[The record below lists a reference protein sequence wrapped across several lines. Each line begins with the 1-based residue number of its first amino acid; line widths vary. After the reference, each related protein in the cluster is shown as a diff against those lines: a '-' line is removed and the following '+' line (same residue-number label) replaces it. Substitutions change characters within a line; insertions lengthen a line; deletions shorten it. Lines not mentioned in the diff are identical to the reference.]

1 MAGELDVEAMLRRH
15 TAKWFRDWRIYH
27 DLEPFGEFRA
37 DVRAAQ
43 IAMMIFN
50 MAVAVKDRKPLDHFL
65 LKWGE
70 EEKEDVK
77 PTSTKTLQERG
88 RKQTWQEQQKIMEL
102 LAIAFNAQ
110 TPGSK
115 SIQG

>member
-15 TAKWFRDWRIYH
+15 SAKWFRDWRIYY
-27 DLEPFGEFRA
+27 DLEPFGDFRA
-37 DVRAAQ
+37 DARAAQ

-50 MAVAVKDRKPLDHFL
+50 MAVAVKDRKSLDHFL

-70 EEKEDVK
+70 EEKEGK
-77 PTSTKTLQERG
+77 PEAKKERG
-88 RKQTWQEQQKIMEL
+88 RKQTWQEQLEIMKAL
-102 LAIAFNAQ
+102 SVSFNAQ